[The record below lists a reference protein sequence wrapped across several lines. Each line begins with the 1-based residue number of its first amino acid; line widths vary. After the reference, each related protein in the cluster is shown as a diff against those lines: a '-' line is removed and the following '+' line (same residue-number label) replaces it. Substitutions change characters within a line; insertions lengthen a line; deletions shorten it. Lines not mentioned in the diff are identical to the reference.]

1 MQVSEHL
8 CNFYFEKAPGTL
20 RRWFSTRPFNA
31 PEKNLKK
38 NVLFNFFFFYFVL
51 AYGWFK
57 MFCQFHPNNKVIE
70 YSFPSYVIREHW
82 VEFPVI
88 YSRSWLV
95 VHFEHSTV
103 YMSIPHSL
111 TLSPALYPAVTES
124 LFSKAV
130 SLFLICK

>member
-1 MQVSEHL
+1 M
-8 CNFYFEKAPGTL
+8 FYL
-20 RRWFSTRPFNA
+20 I
-31 PEKNLKK
+31 
-38 NVLFNFFFFYFVL
+38 FFYFVL

-57 MFCQFHPNNKVIE
+57 MFCQFHLNNKVIE
-70 YSFPSYVIREHW
+70 YFLPSYVIRERW
-82 VEFPVI
+82 AEFPVI
-88 YSRSWLV
+88 HSRSLLV

-111 TLSPALYPAVTES
+111 TLSPALYPALTES